1 MSDSID
7 TSAPP
12 YKGEGMFALWHFSE
26 DPTLGRFAPHTPVTN
41 PAMPPLV
48 WAIDTRHSPTYWFPR
63 DCPRACIWTLPTTSD
78 RDREVFFSQS
88 ATPRI
93 HVIESTWLERMR
105 ECRLYAYRLP
115 SDTFRPDSVTGYWVS
130 NDVVHSIERVD
141 VYDLIERHV
150 DAEIELRVTPT
161 ILPFW
166 QQVVGSTLGYSGCR
180 LAFVGAPSDPY
191 DPM

>member
-1 MSDSID
+1 MAGRLDD
-7 TSAPP
+7 SAPP
-12 YKGEGMFALWHFSE
+12 YQDEGNFALWHFSE

-63 DCPRACIWTLPTTSD
+63 DCPRACIWQLATTSE

-88 ATPRI
+88 DTPRI

-105 ECRLYAYRLP
+105 ACRLYAYRMP

-130 NDVVHSIERVD
+130 NEVVHSIERVD
-141 VYDLIERHV
+141 VYDLIDRHV
-150 DAEIELRVTPT
+150 DAAIELRVTPT

-166 QQVVGSTLGYSGCR
+166 EQVVGSTLGYSGCR
-180 LAFVGAPSDPY
+180 LQFVGAPPDPY
-191 DPM
+191 EPS